1 MPERHQSLRLGS
13 VVKYRSDLRSVDPSK
28 VNKAIRD
35 FAETHPNRR
44 QKVNLTNHSIGKAV
58 VDLDTTVNPSSADVI
73 TVIASQ
79 EDESDI
85 ESSLLISSLSELG
98 VVGLSKVAGPNDIRW
113 QAVFMMGS
121 SGSGKSHYREKTYLK
136 YMKFK
141 VVDPDALVMAH
152 PDYDP
157 ERPYLLHEWS
167 KDVSDA
173 EFNSIIS
180 DGTGDPVVVD
190 GTGRNPEGILRKMSA
205 AKKNGYRTF
214 LVYVWVPVEVSIW
227 RNRNRSR
234 FVPED
239 KIVNVYKGYDSSFA
253 KLRGYADSFKVIP
266 NYTSEDLRDAKKDL
280 EVYPAPQK
288 VRPPRPGDRDYGKDE
303 MSKAASDVIL
313 FPGQGNGNDDGDQTH
328 NYRLGSMKTFYQID
342 SEGGKKHEH
351 HWRKTCVECGGV
363 NTCRCSAP
371 KVDVSGICYDCC
383 EKNGIDFKTGKKI
396 VIAAVKDRQARIVD
410 RLVRTVLERKS

>member
-1 MPERHQSLRLGS
+1 MNIKSEEMTNASVKDVVDKITKRIRDNTLVQRLTEKVLRFIKTRNPSDDLTPSEVSSIYRQDDYGADYDMPGGHELDVGWTNHAE
-13 VVKYRSDLRSVDPSK
+13 YRSDLRSVDPSK

-141 VVDPDALVMAH
+141 VVDPDAFVMAH

-190 GTGRNPEGILRKMSA
+190 GTGRNPEGILRKMTA
-205 AKKNGYRTF
+205 AKKNGYRIF

-239 KIVNVYKGYDSSFA
+239 KIMNVYKGYDSSFA

-288 VRPPRPGDRDYGKDE
+288 VRPPRP
-303 MSKAASDVIL
+303 
-313 FPGQGNGNDDGDQTH
+313 
-328 NYRLGSMKTFYQID
+328 
-342 SEGGKKHEH
+342 
-351 HWRKTCVECGGV
+351 
-363 NTCRCSAP
+363 
-371 KVDVSGICYDCC
+371 
-383 EKNGIDFKTGKKI
+383 
-396 VIAAVKDRQARIVD
+396 
-410 RLVRTVLERKS
+410 